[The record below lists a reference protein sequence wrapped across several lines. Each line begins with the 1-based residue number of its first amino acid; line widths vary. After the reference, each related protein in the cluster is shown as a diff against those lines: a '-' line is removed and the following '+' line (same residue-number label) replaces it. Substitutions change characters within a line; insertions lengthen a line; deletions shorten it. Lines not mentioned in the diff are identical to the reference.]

1 MAAFF
6 ELVYLY
12 VLNVLI
18 GQLMTFQDTSHS
30 LGVDSG
36 SSEVR
41 LRLGELLVQLGKLT
55 PVIWSVLWL
64 RNRNWGIFWGECL
77 SVWGWFPSPMY

>member
-1 MAAFF
+1 M
-6 ELVYLY
+6 
-12 VLNVLI
+12 LI
-18 GQLMTFQDTSHS
+18 GQLMKFQDTSHS

-55 PVIWSVLWL
+55 PRDLERALAAQQELGSLWD
-64 RNRNWGIFWGECL
+64 ECL

>member
-1 MAAFF
+1 M
-6 ELVYLY
+6 
-12 VLNVLI
+12 LI

-55 PVIWSVLWL
+55 PRDLERALAAQQELGNLLGRVLVSLGLVSESDVL
-64 RNRNWGIFWGECL
+64 R
-77 SVWGWFPSPMY
+77 